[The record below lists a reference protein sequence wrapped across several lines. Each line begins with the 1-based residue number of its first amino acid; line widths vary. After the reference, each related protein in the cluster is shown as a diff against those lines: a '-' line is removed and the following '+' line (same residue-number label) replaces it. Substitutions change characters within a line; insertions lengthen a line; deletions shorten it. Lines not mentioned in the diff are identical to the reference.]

1 MSKLL
6 IQLEYK
12 HYTSYPRE
20 LQAGEYFKINQR
32 VGSWQC
38 VQTSNQLIFKKN
50 LEKRRVQIIR
60 RSFKYNLSLEKR
72 PQIRLAFT
80 PPTPRP
86 FSTLRF
92 SLLDD
97 FLQTSPFGSVF
108 ISGESGIKKG
118 FQSDQGSRKN
128 CMVLPLKHKGYI
140 TNKTFYW
147 LFKRAIFRFF

>member
-20 LQAGEYFKINQR
+20 LQAGEYFKINHR

-50 LEKRRVQIIR
+50 MEKKKSTDHSQIVQIQLVSRKASVDPIGI
-60 RSFKYNLSLEKR
+60 S
-72 PQIRLAFT
+72 
-80 PPTPRP
+80 PPPPRP

-118 FQSDQGSRKN
+118 FQSD
-128 CMVLPLKHKGYI
+128 
-140 TNKTFYW
+140 
-147 LFKRAIFRFF
+147 